1 MYARVGKIKLRKM
14 DLMKEKNFKKRI
26 NSPIFRSSSNNEGEI
41 MRCQE
46 DLYHACTN
54 GLSQDLMFCNADD
67 FREGMNDIPVC
78 ALSVGIKIYA
88 FCLMN
93 NHVHFLLKG
102 QYDDCLKFM
111 RLYKQMRSRRLRA
124 RHGAWYKLRGADI
137 SVVLLDSAEYQ
148 LNAIAYVLRNPVA
161 AGIAVMPGEYKWSSA
176 SLYFGD
182 KAFCLPGCKKMSE
195 LSVREKFRML
205 KSRISFPDHYIV
217 DSDGMIFPGSY
228 TEYESVARMFGSPKQ
243 LLFYETKN
251 QDLTSELETGIVA
264 KTKYKDE
271 ELLCSLDWLSGD
283 KFHGRKYR
291 ELRIEDRYKVAK
303 ELHRRYGCSVK
314 QTARVTGCSP
324 EILKA
329 LF

>member
-1 MYARVGKIKLRKM
+1 MW
-14 DLMKEKNFKKRI
+14 
-26 NSPIFRSSSNNEGEI
+26 
-41 MRCQE
+41 CQE
-46 DLYHACTN
+46 ELYHACTN
-54 GLSQDLMFCNADD
+54 GLSQDLMFCDTND
-67 FREGMNDIPVC
+67 FVQGMNDIPVC
-78 ALSVGIKIYA
+78 ALSTGIKIYA

-93 NHVHFLLKG
+93 NHVHFVLKG

-124 RHGAWYKLRGADI
+124 RHGTWYTLRGAEI
-137 SVVLLDSAEYQ
+137 SVILLDSAEYQ

-161 AGIAVMPGEYKWSSA
+161 AGMAVMPGEYKWSSA

-182 KAFCLPGCKKMSE
+182 KAFCLPGCRKMSE
-195 LSVREKFRML
+195 LTVREKFRIL
-205 KSRISFPDHYIV
+205 NSRISFPDNYIV

-264 KTKYKDE
+264 KTKYRDE
-271 ELLCSLDWLSGD
+271 ELLCSLDWLCEN
-283 KFHGRKYR
+283 KFRGKKYYD
-291 ELRIEDRYKVAK
+291 LRIEDRYHAAK

-314 QTARVTGCSP
+314 QISRVTGLP
-324 EILKA
+324 ADILKA
-329 LF
+329 MF